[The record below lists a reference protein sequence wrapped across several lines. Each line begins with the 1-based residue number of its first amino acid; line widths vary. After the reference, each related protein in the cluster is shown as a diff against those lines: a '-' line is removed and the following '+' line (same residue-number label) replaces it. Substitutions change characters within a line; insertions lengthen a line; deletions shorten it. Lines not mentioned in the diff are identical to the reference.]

1 MDRKFFDLLRL
12 KICGNDFHNFFF
24 VVVVVRK
31 IWFFSSA
38 KVIISNVY
46 IR

>member
-24 VVVVVRK
+24 VVVVRK